1 MAKIIQ
7 EKSWIELRVGVHPSL
22 GEAVSNFLIEEG
34 SPGVIQEDGPGF
46 LRSRREWILAYFSSP
61 RTFAV
66 KRKKIERY
74 LFSISKLHPVIFRSR
89 IIKEEEWA
97 EAWKSNFKILKVS
110 PRIVVKPPWETYAPL
125 KEEIVIEIDPGM
137 AFGTGT
143 HPSTQMCLQVL
154 DERIPAFHRQPS
166 FLDVGTG
173 SGILAIAAW
182 KLGAKPVMAIDIDPV
197 AVESARKNAKANK
210 TGKGIAFRGGSLDGR
225 RLSFDIVAANLLP
238 QELLRLAS
246 PLSRMISPGG
256 VAIVSGFLRKQR
268 KEIAEAFGQY
278 HLQVGLTKHSRGWAC
293 FELEHK
299 KREK

>member
-1 MAKIIQ
+1 M
-7 EKSWIELRVGVHPSL
+7 ELRVGVHPSL

-34 SPGVIQEDGPGF
+34 SPGIIQENGPGF
-46 LRSRREWILAYFSSP
+46 SRRKREWILAYFSSP
-61 RTFAV
+61 QAFGL
-66 KRKKIERY
+66 KRKRIERY
-74 LFSISKLHPVIFRSR
+74 LFSISKSHPVILRSR

-110 PRIVVKPPWETYAPL
+110 PRIVVKPPWETYAPR

-143 HPSTQMCLQVL
+143 HPSTRMCLQAL
-154 DERIPAFHRQPS
+154 DERIPAFHRPPS

-173 SGILAIAAW
+173 SGILAIAAL

-197 AVESARKNAKANK
+197 AIESARKNAKANK
-210 TGKGIAFRGGSLDGR
+210 AEKGIAFRVGSLDGR
-225 RLSFDIVAANLLP
+225 RLGFDIVAANLLP

-246 PLSRMISPGG
+246 PLSRRISPGG
-256 VAIVSGFLRKQR
+256 VVIVSGFLQKQK
-268 KEIAEAFGQY
+268 KEIAEAFRQY
-278 HLQVGLTKHSRGWAC
+278 HLQVGLTKDSRGWAC
-293 FELEHK
+293 FELGHK